1 MTTAPAAL
9 MFIPGVPTVR
19 TEATW
24 PPPPSSVIDLVIVSA
39 PKPPGSS
46 TSISPPVAVFEM
58 APAKVLHGAVRLHGL
73 ASLPT
78 PEIPVRVAWAC
89 AGAIAKPTTNSMPRK
104 AEQRADFGGVGGV
117 MIIAPFVGCLVTTL
131 SNAAGPKGS
140 GRGGGFFV
148 AWR

>member
-1 MTTAPAAL
+1 MAVRPGLPVQLAVAHRRPWMRRFLMVTMSVDWAEMLKPLVPA
-9 MFIPGVPTVR
+9 TS

-24 PPPPSSVIDLVIVSA
+24 PPPPSIVIDLVMVSA

-78 PEIPVRVAWAC
+78 PEIQVRVAWAC
-89 AGAIAKPTTNSMPRK
+89 AGAIARPTTNSMPRK
-104 AEQRADFGGVGGV
+104 AEQRADFGRVGGV
-117 MIIAPFVGCLVTTL
+117 M
-131 SNAAGPKGS
+131 
-140 GRGGGFFV
+140 
-148 AWR
+148 